1 MICYKTDCNNFGE
14 CYKVFKNYAVIHFV
28 KIVTRSIKMFMLPGI
43 YNFND
48 SKEIIIKFLRE
59 MCDNLIYKFYRYES
73 GMNF

>member
-1 MICYKTDCNNFGE
+1 MY
-14 CYKVFKNYAVIHFV
+14 
-28 KIVTRSIKMFMLPGI
+28 MLPGM

-48 SKEIIIKFLRE
+48 SIEIIVKFLRE